1 MSCDAGARAAAAS
14 RHARHTGDPRAK
26 VSAPEQAE
34 SWARVVIATQAQ
46 LLLARPLAVH
56 HEHDPDQA
64 KG

>member
-1 MSCDAGARAAAAS
+1 MSCDAGARAAI
-14 RHARHTGDPRAK
+14 
-26 VSAPEQAE
+26 SAPEQAE